1 MPIDE
6 SYKSKDLQKLLDFK
20 AYVEPIVKEEIENAD
35 EDDLEFGYSF
45 EKDLNEELYVNAIE
59 QNNYYDVKTEVLE
72 HHDGVYLKST
82 FVNSIENITAE
93 RYVNIRSNAKIEIS
107 YRCFIDIDNI
117 KAIIEKSKDTF
128 KITLKS
134 G

>member
-6 SYKSKDLQKLLDFK
+6 AYKTKDLKKLLDLK
-20 AYVEPIVKEEIENAD
+20 AYIEPIIKEEIENID

-45 EKDLNEELYVNAIE
+45 EKELDKNLWDEAVE
-59 QNNYYDVKTEVLE
+59 QNNYYDVKTEILE

-107 YRCFIDIDNI
+107 CRCFIDVDNI
-117 KAIIEKSKDTF
+117 KAIIEKKDKF

>member
-20 AYVEPIVKEEIENAD
+20 TYVEPIIKKEIEKAD

-45 EKDLNEELYVNAIE
+45 EKELDEELYLNAVE

-107 YRCFIDIDNI
+107 YRCFIDVDNI
-117 KAIIEKSKDTF
+117 KAIIEKAKDKF

>member
-6 SYKSKDLQKLLDFK
+6 NYKSKDLQKLLDFK

-45 EKDLNEELYVNAIE
+45 EKDLNEELYVNAVE

>member
-6 SYKSKDLQKLLDFK
+6 SYKMKDLQKLLDFK
-20 AYVEPIVKEEIENAD
+20 AYMEPIIREEIESAD

-45 EKDLNEELYVNAIE
+45 EKELDEELYVNAVE
-59 QNNYYDVKTEVLE
+59 QNNYYDVKIEVLE

-107 YRCFIDIDNI
+107 YRCFIDVDNI
-117 KAIIEKSKDTF
+117 KAIIEKAKDKF

>member
-45 EKDLNEELYVNAIE
+45 EKDLNEELYVNAVE

>member
-6 SYKSKDLQKLLDFK
+6 TYRNMDLSKLLEFRN
-20 AYVEPIVKEEIENAD
+20 YVEPIIKKEIENAD

-45 EKDLNEELYVNAIE
+45 EKSLDDKLWESAVE

-82 FVNSIENITAE
+82 FINTIENISSE

-107 YRCFIDIDNI
+107 YRCFVDIDDV
-117 KAIIEKSKDTF
+117 KAIIEKSKDKF

>member
-6 SYKSKDLQKLLDFK
+6 AYKNMDLSKLLEFRN
-20 AYVEPIVKEEIENAD
+20 YVEPIIKKEIENAD

-45 EKDLNEELYVNAIE
+45 EEPLDEKLWESAIE

-82 FVNSIENITAE
+82 FINAIENISSE

-107 YRCFIDIDNI
+107 YRCFIDVDGI
-117 KAIIEKSKDTF
+117 KAIIEKSKDKF

>member
-6 SYKSKDLQKLLDFK
+6 SYKKKDLEKLLEFRN
-20 AYVEPIVKEEIENAD
+20 YVEPVIKEELESAD

-45 EKDLNEELYVNAIE
+45 EKALDEKLWDSAVE
-59 QNNYYDVKTEVLE
+59 QNNYYDVKTEILE

-82 FVNSIENITAE
+82 FINTVENIRSE

-107 YRCFIDIDNI
+107 YRCFIDIDSV
-117 KAIIEKSKDTF
+117 KAIIERSKESF